1 MVRRMNDNEKIAVTD
16 DKGERI
22 AKALARAG
30 IGSRRDIERMIE
42 EGRVSIDG
50 KTLETPAVLVKSLDG
65 IRVDGEAVQLATETR
80 LWRMHKAKGTLT
92 THKDPEGRR
101 TVFDRLPKHIGRVIS
116 VGRLDMNTEGLLLL
130 TNDGALARWMELP
143 SNALIRR
150 YRVRVYGRVDE
161 QALARLRDGITIDGV
176 HYGEV
181 DAKLE
186 HLSKRAQKEQEASNR
201 SAANT
206 WLTVA
211 IREGKNR
218 EVRRVMEHLGLT
230 VNRLIR
236 THYGPFAL
244 GTLPTAVVT
253 QVNDKQLR
261 EVLSDFF
268 GDAPSSV
275 AAPRIVRDPSKWAK
289 AKKPGKKKPGA
300 IRRRKGSSDSRDSDK
315 PRSAGRPDNRTKPK
329 GSGRPARSTSGER
342 RKSPPA
348 GRPKGPGK

>member
-1 MVRRMNDNEKIAVTD
+1 MVRRMSNNEKPED
-16 DKGERI
+16 HQDRGERI

-30 IGSRRDIERMIE
+30 VGSRRDVERMIG
-42 EGRVSIDG
+42 EGRISLDG
-50 KTLETPAVLVKSLDG
+50 KTLETPAVLVKSLTG
-65 IRVDGEAVQLATETR
+65 IRVDGEAVEQAAETK
-80 LWRMHKAKGTLT
+80 LWRMHKSRGLLT

-101 TVFDRLPKHIGRVIS
+101 TVFDKLPRHMGRVIS

-143 SNALIRR
+143 SNALVRR
-150 YRVRVYGRVDE
+150 YRVRVYGRVD
-161 QALARLRDGITIDGV
+161 QKALLKLKDGITIDGV

-186 HLSKRAQKEQEASNR
+186 SPSKKTTKEDADTRKS
-201 SAANT
+201 SANS

-236 THYGPFAL
+236 TSYGPFSL
-244 GTLPTAVVT
+244 GTLPIGTTA

-261 EVLSDFF
+261 DVLPDFF
-268 GDAPSSV
+268 DEAPDSV
-275 AAPRIVRDPSKWAK
+275 AAPSKKRDPSKWAK
-289 AKKPGKKKPGA
+289 AKKDGRKKPGA
-300 IRRRKGSSDSRDSDK
+300 SRRRKGPMDRKTDSPANEK
-315 PRSAGRPDNRTKPK
+315 TK
-329 GSGRPARSTSGER
+329 RPARQSQSSKPSSISSSR
-342 RKSPPA
+342 SSSRKSS
-348 GRPKGPGK
+348 GPNKK